1 VNLKSIFSKPE
12 GGIYAGLAQGVA
24 IYLIYQSALPP
35 HADIRTAQADNG
47 DIEAARKGA
56 AYKSAALLGVV
67 FLLSRDLNAFIIGGT
82 ELFGI
87 DYLAK
92 HHNMIN
98 PLSGKF
104 DTGSAGGQS
113 TAPSNVYSLPDY
125 GQTEAM

>member
-1 VNLKSIFSKPE
+1 MALRSIFSKPE
-12 GGIYAGLAQGVA
+12 GGIYAGLAQGIA
-24 IYLIYQSALPP
+24 IYLIYQAALPS
-35 HADIRTAQADNG
+35 HADIRSAPPDNP
-47 DIEAARKGA
+47 DIEGARRGA

-98 PLSGKF
+98 PNDQKF
-104 DTGSAGGQS
+104 ASVTGGGQNV
-113 TAPSNVYSLPDY
+113 APSNVYNMPDY
-125 GQTEAM
+125 SQSEAM